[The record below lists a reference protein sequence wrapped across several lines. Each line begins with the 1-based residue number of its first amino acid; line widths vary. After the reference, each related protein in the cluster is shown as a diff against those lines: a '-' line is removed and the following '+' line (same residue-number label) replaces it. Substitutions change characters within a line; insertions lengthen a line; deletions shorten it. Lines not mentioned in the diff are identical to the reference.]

1 VGEGWD
7 GGNKNR
13 KVALELL
20 LKTHSYNIFKIKMK
34 RIISGILLTYVLIR
48 LISSCATEV
57 PSGSVSNMGSGKGTP
72 NDKTGFSIPVK
83 IDTFRLDILPPS
95 SGVQFFRDGI
105 VFLSLSKNEEK
116 MLSRHLSFGT
126 AQAYYSEIIDSVT
139 GQHMTFSPSAS
150 FPYPCEA
157 TAFANDFNT
166 MYFTRISE
174 SDKREKIY
182 HAESA
187 SPGNNQQ
194 GWIMDDEPLSFCKNG
209 SNYSHPAVSVDG
221 KIMIFASDS
230 PESSGGMDL
239 FITRKINEK
248 WAEPKNLGIAINTEG
263 NELFPSLDAEN
274 NLFFS
279 SDGHSGSGGYDIFM
293 SKSEG
298 SGWGIPLNLTRHLN
312 TQKDEVAFTMDRT
325 ESNQAFFT
333 ARQKSRNDE
342 MQLYRLT
349 PKKGTLTGDNTN
361 LSKIL
366 YSLALSE
373 IDSTEVKKIMGKL
386 EAVRIRIDRI
396 KADSIEASR
405 TEAERANIARLK
417 AESTEKARI
426 EEERLRIS
434 KARTDSLAA
443 AKLNA
448 LKFQTDKAKTAKMRA
463 DSLATSKLNAQKLET
478 ERTKAAKLRSDS
490 IMAVN
495 KSASEK
501 LAAERARAA
510 KVRNDSI
517 MATKKAAE
525 RSDAERIR
533 IAQIKADSIMAAK
546 KESEKLDAMRIKAE
560 RLRLDS
566 LEARRLE
573 ADRKANP
580 DIITYKVQFL
590 STNTPKDK
598 FFITVDGVVYNA
610 NEYFYLKE
618 YRYTVGEFSTLEPAK
633 YLQFGCRRS
642 GYPQA
647 FVVAFKNGK
656 RSLDMG
662 LFK

>member
-1 VGEGWD
+1 
-7 GGNKNR
+7 
-13 KVALELL
+13 
-20 LKTHSYNIFKIKMK
+20 MK

-57 PSGSVSNMGSGKGTP
+57 PSESVSNMGSGKGMP

-166 MYFTRISE
+166 MYFTRISG

-194 GWIMDDEPLSFCKNG
+194 GWIMDAEPLSFCKNG
-209 SNYSHPAVSVDG
+209 SNYSHPAVSADG
-221 KIMIFASDS
+221 KIMIFASDN
-230 PESSGGMDL
+230 PGSSGGMDL

-248 WAEPKNLGIAINTEG
+248 WNEPKNLGIAINTEG
-263 NELFPSLDAEN
+263 NEFFPSLDAEN

-293 SKSEG
+293 SKAEG
-298 SGWGIPLNLTRHLN
+298 TGWGIPLNLTRHIN
-312 TQKDEVAFTMDRT
+312 TQKDEVAFTLDRN

-333 ARQKSRNDE
+333 ARQKSRNGE

-386 EAVRIRIDRI
+386 EAVRLRIDRI

-405 TEAERANIARLK
+405 TEAERANIARMK

-426 EEERLRIS
+426 E
-434 KARTDSLAA
+434 A
-443 AKLNA
+443 
-448 LKFQTDKAKTAKMRA
+448 
-463 DSLATSKLNAQKLET
+463 
-478 ERTKAAKLRSDS
+478 ERTKAA
-490 IMAVN
+490 
-495 KSASEK
+495 
-501 LAAERARAA
+501 
-510 KVRNDSI
+510 RN
-517 MATKKAAE
+517 
-525 RSDAERIR
+525 
-533 IAQIKADSIMAAK
+533 KADSIQAVKIYRAK
-546 KESEKLDAMRIKAE
+546 LKSAKDSTEVARIKADRDEAERVRIAKLKAESINADRIKEQKAEAERIKAE
-560 RLRLDS
+560 RLKAEKAKADSIEAARLFATRTEAERARIVKLKADS
-566 LEARRLE
+566 TLAANKKETARLEAERNKGAKQRADSILSAKKEAGRLE
-573 ADRKANP
+573 ADRIKAAKLRA
-580 DIITYKVQFL
+580 DSIEAVRLEALKKETSSVLIYKVQIW
-590 STNTPKDK
+590 SSIKPKAKTEISVNGEKYIPD
-598 FFITVDGVVYNA
+598 
-610 NEYFYLKE
+610 EYFYLNE
-618 YRYTVGEFSTLEPAK
+618 YRYTIGEFNTLKPAVE
-633 YLQFGCRRS
+633 LQNTLRKS

-647 FVVAFKNGK
+647 FVAAFKNGS
-656 RSLDMG
+656 RTLDPAV
-662 LFK
+662 FK